1 MVSPSV
7 FSPPPVCSV
16 CPRCP
21 LTSQCKHSQSHRH
34 RRFSCAR
41 MPSRRPVNNCLL
53 ADPHAHFVLNAV
65 TRSHGC
71 TPMASTG
78 YRPPTAPEQ
87 IVSSRPPR
95 PTWCPTPSH
104 SPTANS
110 FTAAPV
116 FHSVLQPLSRHPT
129 ENRLLAPAG
138 FDPRAMLQQGPQ

>member
-1 MVSPSV
+1 MVPPPV
-7 FSPPPVCSV
+7 FSLLPVCSV
-16 CPRCP
+16 CPRRP
-21 LTSQCKHSQSHRH
+21 LTSQRKHSQSHRH

-87 IVSSRPPR
+87 IVSSWPPR
-95 PTWCPTPSH
+95 STSAQCPRTVPQRIISHWPLCSTLFCNRSPVTPQEIVS
-104 SPTANS
+104 
-110 FTAAPV
+110 
-116 FHSVLQPLSRHPT
+116 
-129 ENRLLAPAG
+129 
-138 FDPRAMLQQGPQ
+138 